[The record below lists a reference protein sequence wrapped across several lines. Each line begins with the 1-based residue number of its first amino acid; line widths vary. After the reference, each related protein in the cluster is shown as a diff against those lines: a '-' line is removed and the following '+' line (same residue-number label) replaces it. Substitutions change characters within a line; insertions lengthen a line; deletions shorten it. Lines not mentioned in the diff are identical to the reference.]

1 MKLKKNIMKIYIVV
15 FAMLMLVACGDD
27 TFVPSGNN
35 PTSYTDTNY
44 NTTLSRYSYGT
55 SNQTTTTTAPTEIST
70 SLDGSSQNGT
80 TKSLQITTTKK
91 TSKQTTTTKKQ
102 TTTKKTSTT
111 KKNTTTTTKRKTY
124 PLVLPNQSQLSVI
137 ENEVIR
143 LINVERQNLG
153 IAPLTAEPLLI
164 TAARIRAEECK
175 QASTFGHTR
184 PDGSLWA
191 TIFEQ
196 VKYGEPIEQMVSDDG
211 VHWYPKITYSIGPAG
226 ENLGSTDHSW
236 DNTSDTFF
244 DGYSCTTAQ
253 LKNTARK
260 LFEGWKASSGHYR
273 NMKNSE
279 YKKVGVGLYVCK
291 YRVNADGSLMD
302 DYDCIQFIAI
312 TLFTSK

>member
-1 MKLKKNIMKIYIVV
+1 MKIYIVV

-55 SNQTTTTTAPTEIST
+55 SNQTTTTTTAPTEIST

-102 TTTKKTSTT
+102 TTTKP
-111 KKNTTTTTKRKTY
+111 TTTTKRKTY
-124 PLVLPNQSQLSVI
+124 PLVMPNQSQLSVI

-184 PDGSLWA
+184 PNGTLFS
-191 TIFEQ
+191 TVINQ
-196 VKYGEPIEQMVSDDG
+196 VKYGIPVERIISDDG
-211 VHWYPKITYSIGPAG
+211 VNWKTVIDYDHGASA

-236 DNTSDTFF
+236 DNSSDTFF
-244 DGYSCTTAQ
+244 DGYSCTMEQ

-273 NMKNSE
+273 SMKNSE

-291 YRVNADGSLMD
+291 YRINADGSLAD
-302 DYDCIQFIAI
+302 DYDCIQFIAV

>member
-1 MKLKKNIMKIYIVV
+1 
-15 FAMLMLVACGDD
+15 MLMLVACGDD

-55 SNQTTTTTAPTEIST
+55 SNQTTTTTTAPTEIST

-102 TTTKKTSTT
+102 TTTKP
-111 KKNTTTTTKRKTY
+111 TTTTKRKTY
-124 PLVLPNQSQLSVI
+124 PLVMPNQSQLSVI

-184 PDGSLWA
+184 PNGTLWA
-191 TIFEQ
+191 TIFDQ
-196 VKYGEPIEQMVSDDG
+196 VKYGEPVEQRVSDDG
-211 VHWYPKITYSIGPAG
+211 VNWKTVIDYDHGVSA

-236 DNTSDTFF
+236 DNSSDTFF
-244 DGYSCTTAQ
+244 DGYSCTMEQ

-291 YRVNADGSLMD
+291 YRINADGSLAD
-302 DYDCIQFIAI
+302 DYDCIQFIAV